1 MVNVSTGRS
10 AGTYATAK
18 AVTAC
23 CVDPNGASL
32 FVADG
37 SGYITSLRLLAN
49 GELGRGPRRNIKAV
63 AWSLE
68 HKVWYHQGQQDQL
81 LLASCNDNTAK
92 VFTVSGGSSSSSSR
106 GELAPLNTLP
116 LSGKK
121 NPVRAK
127 FCPLLSTSVHPCVV
141 TGGED
146 TNIYIYDVSRKDRKP
161 INKLQAHSGVVH
173 DVDWSYDEMLLASCD
188 SLGMVYIWKRV
199 LEVSI

>member
-1 MVNVSTGRS
+1 MSTGRS
-10 AGTYATAK
+10 ASTYATGK

-23 CVDPNGASL
+23 CIDPNGGSL
-32 FVADG
+32 FVADE
-37 SGYITSLRLLAN
+37 SGYISSLKLLAN
-49 GELGRGPRRNIKAV
+49 GSIGRSTRRNIKAV

-68 HKVWYHQGQQDQL
+68 HKVWYHQGKQDQL
-81 LLASCNDNTAK
+81 ILASCNDNTAK
-92 VFTVSGGSSSSSSR
+92 VFTISGGGNGAI

-116 LSGKK
+116 LSSKK
-121 NPVRAK
+121 NLVRAK
-127 FCPLLSTSVHPCVV
+127 FCPLLSTSVHPCIV

-173 DVDWSYDEMLLASCD
+173 DVDWSYDEMLLATCD

-199 LEVSI
+199 LEVTI